1 MLLHRLQQQ
10 LGFGGRLEM
19 KKRVADPDAAAIL
32 PDRFRIVVGAPGE
45 VPGPFQ
51 GERDFHAVVETH
63 VVLPDAQHVIAFRQP
78 MGVKGHDASCRDRH
92 APRHAPDA
100 ATPGPGRGAGLIVV
114 RGPGSGE
121 APAVLHDRQP
131 TPHQFCG
138 CAGT

>member
-78 MGVKGHDASCRDRH
+78 MASRVMMHPAGIGMR
-92 APRHAPDA
+92 
-100 ATPGPGRGAGLIVV
+100 PGTHRM
-114 RGPGSGE
+114 
-121 APAVLHDRQP
+121 
-131 TPHQFCG
+131 
-138 CAGT
+138 